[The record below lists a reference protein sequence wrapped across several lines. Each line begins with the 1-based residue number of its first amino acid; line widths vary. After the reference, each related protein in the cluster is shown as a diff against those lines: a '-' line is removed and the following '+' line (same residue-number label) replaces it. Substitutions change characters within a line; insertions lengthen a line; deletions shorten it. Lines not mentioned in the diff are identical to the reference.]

1 MPHCEI
7 FREEMRPEGRAA
19 LRRAERLGG
28 QATGRRSASYPA
40 VLPGSAEVSYNP
52 TMTNKEIADQ
62 ILRGKKK
69 SARVSS
75 LRLATAIRVA
85 GHRLGGVITVRAT
98 GKKAWTLTKS
108 KAKVTH
114 RAKKKTAKRAIANAR

>member
-1 MPHCEI
+1 
-7 FREEMRPEGRAA
+7 
-19 LRRAERLGG
+19 
-28 QATGRRSASYPA
+28 
-40 VLPGSAEVSYNP
+40 
-52 TMTNKEIADQ
+52 MTNKEIADQ

-98 GKKAWTLTKS
+98 GKKTWTLTKS
-108 KAKVTH
+108 KAKVSH
-114 RAKKKTAKRAIANAR
+114 RAKKKTAKRAAPKAR